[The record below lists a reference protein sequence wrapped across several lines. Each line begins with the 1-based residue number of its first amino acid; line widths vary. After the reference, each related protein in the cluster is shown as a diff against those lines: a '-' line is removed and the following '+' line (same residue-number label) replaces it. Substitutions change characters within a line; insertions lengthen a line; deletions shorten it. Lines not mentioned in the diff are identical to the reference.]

1 MPVILVA
8 FLVGV
13 VAVLFGIIATLL
25 RRTRRG
31 IWFAG
36 IGTIL
41 TVLTLLLNVGYNNTS
56 FYPSVADL
64 QSSLTIYNSS
74 SSEFTLKVM
83 SVVSLLIPFVVAYIW
98 YAWRAMDK
106 KKMTIAE
113 FEEQP
118 DGEEQ
123 ERY

>member
-1 MPVILVA
+1 M
-8 FLVGV
+8 
-13 VAVLFGIIATLL
+13 

-36 IGTIL
+36 IGTVL
-41 TVLTLLLNVGYNNTS
+41 TVLALLLNVGYNNTC

-74 SSEFTLKVM
+74 SSECTLKAM
-83 SVVSLLIPFVVAYIW
+83 SVVSLLIPIVVAYIW
-98 YAWRAMDK
+98 YTWRAMDK
-106 KKMTIAE
+106 KKMTMAE
-113 FEEQP
+113 FEESQN
-118 DGEEQ
+118 GEEQ